1 MFFWRRDA
9 EKPGSLAH
17 GGSIYARLKVRS
29 VYVRGP
35 KGKNAENSGPAACSP
50 KFDNFGLH
58 AASEFDVRRQILPT
72 IFCVFSLRAS
82 NVNSRIFKR
91 A

>member
-1 MFFWRRDA
+1 MLSARLCSHRHKLFISIYIIRPPPPNYNRKLGGILLFFWRRDA

-50 KFDNFGLH
+50 KFDNFG
-58 AASEFDVRRQILPT
+58 P
-72 IFCVFSLRAS
+72 
-82 NVNSRIFKR
+82 
-91 A
+91 